1 MACVKKYAIL
11 KNWMFLCVGKMKSY
25 LLESKTF
32 IDKIGQENF
41 ICKGLVVNILSFV
54 IHMVSVAATELLPHM

>member
-11 KNWMFLCVGKMKSY
+11 NNWMFLCVGKIKSY

-41 ICKGLVVNILSFV
+41 ICKGLGS
-54 IHMVSVAATELLPHM
+54 